1 MRVKVINKRP
11 ASVLQKKRVCAYARV
26 STDSRR
32 QEDSLENQMETYE
45 RLITGNPEYEFI
57 GVFADQGISGY
68 CENRPQFQRMM
79 EKARAGEIDLI
90 ITKSISRF
98 ARNTVTVLKFARELK
113 ELGVGIFFE
122 EQNINTLSG
131 DGEMMLAVLASF
143 AQEESRSMSENNKW
157 SIRKK
162 FERGEVMITTSRFLG
177 YDKNEY
183 GDLIVNRKEA
193 EIVSLTFDLYL
204 MNVGSSRIGEL
215 LDYLGVKTV
224 TGTTWE
230 SGTINGLLCNEKY
243 KGDFHLQKY
252 YTPENKRNH
261 TRKEEQLLS
270 YENQVNYYTNYISE
284 NPLYEYAGTYADE
297 GISGTNT
304 KKRDEFN
311 RMIADCRAGK
321 IDMIITKSISRFAR
335 NTLDCLNYVRELKD
349 LGIGIIFEKEN
360 INTLDAKGEVLL
372 TILSSLAQDES
383 RSISENCTWG
393 IRRRFETGK
402 HKMSTKRFLGYDTDE
417 TGKLVINRTQEPIV
431 VRLYQE
437 FMDGKTTDYIKRI
450 FEREGVKNWD
460 GGTKWQ
466 STTLMSMLEN
476 EKYKGDALLQKSY
489 TVDFLTKKRT
499 QNKGEIQMFYVED
512 DHDAIISKR
521 IWECVQL
528 EIKRRKKYLE
538 EHGTNSYS
546 HRPESNPFASKIIC
560 GDCNKVFARKGWRS
574 STGVDRKVWQCSERY
589 KVKGVMGC
597 ANRHV
602 EEETL
607 IKAYLM
613 AWNALVENREDFMEQ
628 WTEQLQSEN
637 LLEGYRAEKFI
648 EYTDG
653 AEPLTEMDTDF
664 MLKTLDHI
672 KVFEDGTLL
681 VVFLDGT
688 EIECKNEEE

>member
-1 MRVKVINKRP
+1 M
-11 ASVLQKKRVCAYARV
+11 
-26 STDSRR
+26 
-32 QEDSLENQMETYE
+32 
-45 RLITGNPEYEFI
+45 
-57 GVFADQGISGY
+57 
-68 CENRPQFQRMM
+68 
-79 EKARAGEIDLI
+79 
-90 ITKSISRF
+90 
-98 ARNTVTVLKFARELK
+98 
-113 ELGVGIFFE
+113 
-122 EQNINTLSG
+122 
-131 DGEMMLAVLASF
+131 
-143 AQEESRSMSENNKW
+143 
-157 SIRKK
+157 
-162 FERGEVMITTSRFLG
+162 
-177 YDKNEY
+177 
-183 GDLIVNRKEA
+183 
-193 EIVSLTFDLYL
+193 
-204 MNVGSSRIGEL
+204 
-215 LDYLGVKTV
+215 
-224 TGTTWE
+224 
-230 SGTINGLLCNEKY
+230 
-243 KGDFHLQKY
+243 
-252 YTPENKRNH
+252 
-261 TRKEEQLLS
+261 
-270 YENQVNYYTNYISE
+270 
-284 NPLYEYAGTYADE
+284 
-297 GISGTNT
+297 
-304 KKRDEFN
+304 
-311 RMIADCRAGK
+311 
-321 IDMIITKSISRFAR
+321 
-335 NTLDCLNYVRELKD
+335 
-349 LGIGIIFEKEN
+349 
-360 INTLDAKGEVLL
+360 LL

-393 IRRRFETGK
+393 IRTRFETGK

-450 FEREGVKNWD
+450 FERKGVKNWD

-489 TVDFLTKKRT
+489 TVDFLTKKRI
-499 QNKGEIQMFYVED
+499 QNKGKIQMFYVED
-512 DHDAIISKR
+512 DYDTIISKR
-521 IWECVQL
+521 ILECIQL

-538 EHGTNSYS
+538 EHGTNYYS

-653 AEPLTEMDTDF
+653 AEPLTDVDTDF

>member
-26 STDSRR
+26 STDRRR

-79 EKARAGEIDLI
+79 EKARAGEFDLI

-98 ARNTVTVLKFARELK
+98 ARNTVTVLKFARKLK

-230 SGTINGLLCNEKY
+230 SGTINGVLCNEKY

-261 TRKEEQLLS
+261 TRKNNGEVQS
-270 YENQVNYYTNYISE
+270 YYISE
-284 NPLYEYAGTYADE
+284 N
-297 GISGTNT
+297 
-304 KKRDEFN
+304 
-311 RMIADCRAGK
+311 
-321 IDMIITKSISRFAR
+321 
-335 NTLDCLNYVRELKD
+335 
-349 LGIGIIFEKEN
+349 
-360 INTLDAKGEVLL
+360 
-372 TILSSLAQDES
+372 
-383 RSISENCTWG
+383 
-393 IRRRFETGK
+393 
-402 HKMSTKRFLGYDTDE
+402 H
-417 TGKLVINRTQEPIV
+417 EPIV
-431 VRLYQE
+431 SPEVWEKVQEVREQR
-437 FMDGKTTDYIKRI
+437 KRDRNI
-450 FEREGVKNWD
+450 GQD
-460 GGTKWQ
+460 
-466 STTLMSMLEN
+466 STMKFQNRYPLSGMLIALTA
-476 EKYKGDALLQKSY
+476 EKRSGADRF
-489 TVDFLTKKRT
+489 T
-499 QNKGEIQMFYVED
+499 
-512 DHDAIISKR
+512 
-521 IWECVQL
+521 
-528 EIKRRKKYLE
+528 RRKSNGFAAPTLK
-538 EHGTNSYS
+538 
-546 HRPESNPFASKIIC
+546 RES
-560 GDCNKVFARKGWRS
+560 RR
-574 STGVDRKVWQCSERY
+574 
-589 KVKGVMGC
+589 VKG
-597 ANRHV
+597 
-602 EEETL
+602 
-607 IKAYLM
+607 
-613 AWNALVENREDFMEQ
+613 
-628 WTEQLQSEN
+628 
-637 LLEGYRAEKFI
+637 
-648 EYTDG
+648 
-653 AEPLTEMDTDF
+653 
-664 MLKTLDHI
+664 
-672 KVFEDGTLL
+672 
-681 VVFLDGT
+681 
-688 EIECKNEEE
+688 